1 MAILDRLDEKFPD
14 LARVSCYA
22 LPGNLLKKSVEDL
35 KNLKARKL
43 SLLYYGIESG
53 DDEVLKRIR
62 KGATSGAM
70 ITGLAKAKEAGLKTS
85 CTVIL
90 GLGGKKH
97 WRAHMEG
104 TAALLNTAAPTY
116 ASTLQLM
123 LEKGQAQEFLESY
136 GEPFE
141 FQDDEGILKEL
152 EMLVSQMNPQS
163 PVIFR
168 SNHASNALAL
178 AGNLPKDRERLLTQI
193 RDAMGDE
200 SARRP
205 DWMRAL

>member
-1 MAILDRLDEKFPD
+1 
-14 LARVSCYA
+14 
-22 LPGNLLKKSVEDL
+22 
-35 KNLKARKL
+35 
-43 SLLYYGIESG
+43 
-53 DDEVLKRIR
+53 
-62 KGATSGAM
+62 
-70 ITGLAKAKEAGLKTS
+70 
-85 CTVIL
+85 
-90 GLGGKKH
+90 
-97 WRAHMEG
+97 
-104 TAALLNTAAPTY
+104 
-116 ASTLQLM
+116 M